1 MKGPYSVTSDNL
13 YVLLLVKRGVKEK
26 VTHLTTKDFYR
37 GFVRQLFY
45 LESNRKTSFTF
56 VMKLSVWS
64 WSVSPSRFI
73 PMNPLKLQT
82 KFHTESYPNHQHPN
96 QSLPVISTVLVNP
109 KYLNTTTQVSEP
121 HIWHSTTKDDFSTI

>member
-56 VMKLSVWS
+56 VMKLSV
-64 WSVSPSRFI
+64 
-73 PMNPLKLQT
+73 
-82 KFHTESYPNHQHPN
+82 
-96 QSLPVISTVLVNP
+96 
-109 KYLNTTTQVSEP
+109 
-121 HIWHSTTKDDFSTI
+121 